1 MKNNTEYIKTLDIY
15 LSERNDI
22 NKTAKRLHLHRN
34 TLIYR
39 LGKIKEITALDVNA
53 PDSAWKLQIG
63 LNAARIAGIIS
74 D

>member
-53 PDSAWKLQIG
+53 LDSAWKLQIG